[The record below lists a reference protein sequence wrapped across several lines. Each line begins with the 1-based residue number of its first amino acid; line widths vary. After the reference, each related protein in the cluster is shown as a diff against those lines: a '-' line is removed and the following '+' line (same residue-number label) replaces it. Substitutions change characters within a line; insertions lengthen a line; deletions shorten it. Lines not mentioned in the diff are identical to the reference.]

1 MKNEEI
7 IRAEVQKH
15 FTPAQIH
22 ELAAAY
28 CDPQEIAARV
38 AGANAAAVVVDQDGN
53 KIDPTPAVELDLVAA
68 QFHTVKKWNESGRC
82 VKRGE
87 KNAFKAMIWQRTNK
101 PNAAA
106 RKAAAEN
113 GKDLPDDP
121 HYYLAPAWFFHL
133 GQTQPQAAAPA
144 KMTAE
149 DLKAKNAQLM
159 AAYKAYRAAE
169 KAAAQQQ
176 PTQSATTTQPAP
188 KAPATQPAPKAATKL
203 AAKRPARKS
212 TAAKRPARKAAI
224 DTTTDAAQNAIK
236 TALVSVEHHD
246 LTAPSAAPTETDF
259 AALAASILF

>member
-1 MKNEEI
+1 MTNEEI

-15 FTPAQIH
+15 FTSAQIH

-38 AGANAAAVVVDQDGN
+38 ASAAAVIVDQNGN

-87 KNAFKAMIWQRTNK
+87 KNAFKAMIWQRTSK

-113 GKDLPDDP
+113 GEDLPDDP

-133 GQTQPQAAAPA
+133 GQTQPQAEAPA

-159 AAYKAYRAAE
+159 AAYKARRAAE
-169 KAAAQQQ
+169 KAAAAQQQ
-176 PTQSATTTQPAP
+176 PTQSATTTQPAS
-188 KAPATQPAPKAATKL
+188 KAATKS

-212 TAAKRPARKAAI
+212 TAAKRPARKAAV
-224 DTTTDAAQNAIK
+224 DTTTETAQNAIK